1 MCDVCMHPL
10 PTAPC
15 MYARTSDHPNRQISL
30 RGVQK
35 LFYFL
40 LSIKNDGPTGQPKFD
55 QTRPSPK
62 WPQPTCPKIDEK
74 VSVSEFRFLETEII
88 SVLKPKFWGP
98 RKPENG
104 NRNRKTETE
113 TETQFRFPNFGF
125 GFRNRNRNETLVF
138 SKIIYTLFIWIL
150 VWIALYFP
158 LKNNSQNCIENEN
171 AT

>member
-1 MCDVCMHPL
+1 MCDVYMHPL

-40 LSIKNDGPTGQPKFD
+40 LSIQKWRSNGPAEVD

-98 RKPENG
+98 RKPKNG
-104 NRNRKTETE
+104 NRNRNSETE

-125 GFRNRNRNETLVF
+125 GFGNRNRNSEIWWKPKPKPKLLETETQKIFLVL
-138 SKIIYTLFIWIL
+138 IIF
-150 VWIALYFP
+150 
-158 LKNNSQNCIENEN
+158 
-171 AT
+171 